1 MDVGDFRAILAATQL
16 AKRHMNAATLAE
28 VKGRQFAVYP
38 QGELRAIVSAD
49 STQVR
54 GYGIGE
60 SLQSSS
66 FQGDSYCMRARVK
79 YNQPET
85 TDEVCE
91 RLIKWSD
98 DELLGLDPKSGEVLQ
113 WWVAHP

>member
-1 MDVGDFRAILAATQL
+1 MCIR
-16 AKRHMNAATLAE
+16 
-28 VKGRQFAVYP
+28 
-38 QGELRAIVSAD
+38 D
-49 STQVR
+49 S
-54 GYGIGE
+54 
-60 SLQSSS
+60 
-66 FQGDSYCMRARVK
+66 SYCMRARVK